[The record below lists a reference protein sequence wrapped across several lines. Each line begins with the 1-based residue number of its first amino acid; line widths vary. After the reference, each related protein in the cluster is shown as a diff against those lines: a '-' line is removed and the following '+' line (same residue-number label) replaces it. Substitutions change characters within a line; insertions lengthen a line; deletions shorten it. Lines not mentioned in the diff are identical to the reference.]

1 MPASRRRSWAQYL
14 EPEMTALSI
23 NWPFDRLR
31 LAAGYRGWGAH
42 LGLIAAFALAF
53 AIVLLSWS

>member
-1 MPASRRRSWAQYL
+1 
-14 EPEMTALSI
+14 MTALSI